1 MMEQMMK
8 QMMGNMPFGE
18 MPFGKMPFGE
28 MPFGKMPSGE
38 MPFGKMP
45 FGKMP
50 FGDMSLA
57 DMQIGKQMI
66 DAYKAMFDNMFNAMA
81 MMQDQNEKMV
91 SMFLDQATWLPEQG
105 KKQIIDL
112 VQAAKKGQDEL
123 KKFLDDNL
131 KKMGGVVCTPEK
143 PKPAAAK
150 NTKK

>member
-8 QMMGNMPFGE
+8 QMMEQMPLGKMPFGE

-28 MPFGKMPSGE
+28 MPFGKMPFGE

-45 FGKMP
+45 FG
-50 FGDMSLA
+50 
-57 DMQIGKQMI
+57 DMQVGKQMI